1 MLAGVEIFFLQ
12 EREELRGERDHLQSN
27 CCKYKEDLT
36 KEAEFRKEMEA
47 TWNRL
52 GVEYR
57 DHVDSLTNQVKV
69 AEESLDKIGGLY
81 RTLKEGG
88 RRDLHKLS
96 VDRTKIISELHRLQ
110 DENDNLVG
118 KHSALASSLANEM
131 INLPNSQEEMQ
142 LLLLTYREELIT
154 AKIAKERAEEK
165 MNNEVGFMRN
175 QLASE
180 QQQRM
185 ALETN
190 VNKDFQALQEKIRS
204 MEPASEALDG
214 ERQKRRALEHRL
226 EDLQA
231 RSNVAV
237 VESTKQMESVKLDR
251 ESAVAHV
258 SNLKAKVASLQ
269 TDLDN
274 SVAVQNDFVR
284 LSQSLQV
291 ELEKIR
297 QSEKEVRWQHED
309 DIADCNACRAGFGK
323 QRRKLH
329 CKHCG
334 RIFCQD
340 CLTKQVLTP

>member
-1 MLAGVEIFFLQ
+1 MF
-12 EREELRGERDHLQSN
+12 
-27 CCKYKEDLT
+27 
-36 KEAEFRKEMEA
+36 
-47 TWNRL
+47 
-52 GVEYR
+52 
-57 DHVDSLTNQVKV
+57 
-69 AEESLDKIGGLY
+69 
-81 RTLKEGG
+81 
-88 RRDLHKLS
+88 
-96 VDRTKIISELHRLQ
+96 
-110 DENDNLVG
+110 
-118 KHSALASSLANEM
+118 
-131 INLPNSQEEMQ
+131 
-142 LLLLTYREELIT
+142 LLTYREELIT

-165 MNNEVGFMRN
+165 MANEVGFMRT

-180 QQQRM
+180 QQQRL

-309 DIADCNACRAGFGK
+309 DIADCNACRTGFGK

-340 CLTKQVLTP
+340 CLTKQVIIPVILIRIR